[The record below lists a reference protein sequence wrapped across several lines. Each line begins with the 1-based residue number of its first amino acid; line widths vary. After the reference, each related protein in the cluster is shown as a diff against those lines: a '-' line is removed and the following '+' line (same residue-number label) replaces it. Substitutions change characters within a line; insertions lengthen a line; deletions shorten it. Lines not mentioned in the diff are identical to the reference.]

1 MKLIFSSVLFILIAN
16 DLLARDIIL
25 VENLATK
32 EEGQM
37 LLKILEMKFKIPH
50 SMLTF
55 KDTQKCSL
63 KTEAIM
69 HLCLQQNGELDVL
82 KVNRY
87 VVNNS
92 LSSFFEDDL
101 AIIEQLEKKDQKNEG
116 AKL

>member
-1 MKLIFSSVLFILIAN
+1 MKLIFKCTLLMFMTNALF
-16 DLLARDIIL
+16 ARDIIL
-25 VENLATK
+25 VENLASK

-37 LLKILEMKFKIPH
+37 LLKILEKKFKIPA

-55 KDTQKCSL
+55 KDTKQCSL

-69 HLCLQQNGELDVL
+69 HLCLQRSGELDVL

-101 AIIEQLEKKDQKNEG
+101 AITELRDEKKEG
-116 AKL
+116 ANL